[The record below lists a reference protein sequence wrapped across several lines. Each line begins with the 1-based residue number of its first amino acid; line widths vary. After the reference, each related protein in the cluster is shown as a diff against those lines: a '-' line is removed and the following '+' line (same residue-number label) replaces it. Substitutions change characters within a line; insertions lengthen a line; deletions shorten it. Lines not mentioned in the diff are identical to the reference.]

1 MRESDLGNQ
10 ISTDKPQIKRGK
22 PYFRL
27 FQLTYK
33 VPLRAAAKTRS
44 SCDRNRTISLMSQL
58 MALDG
63 VKIAILD
70 GKLGSCES
78 LFLFQKKNKHTTIL
92 GWYSFVR
99 GLCNEPNDISSRLV
113 ICLFSWRF
121 WGTFCGEHKNHPTG
135 NKCWSQTF
143 PGIWCCRVIKGICMV
158 IKFLQKLG
166 VLKS

>member
-33 VPLRAAAKTRS
+33 VSLRAAAKTRS

-78 LFLFQKKNKHTTIL
+78 LFLFQKKINIQQFWDGIRSFVVCVMNRTIL
-92 GWYSFVR
+92 AR
-99 GLCNEPNDISSRLV
+99 G
-113 ICLFSWRF
+113 
-121 WGTFCGEHKNHPTG
+121 
-135 NKCWSQTF
+135 
-143 PGIWCCRVIKGICMV
+143 
-158 IKFLQKLG
+158 
-166 VLKS
+166 